1 MTPEAP
7 ARPRPMRGRLQP
19 IPPQSSHRL
28 GGQGAQL
35 GPRPIA
41 QTKTSPMLSIAH
53 VWSWLT
59 HVPFLGGALVL
70 LLIWQLAAGRL
81 FGR

>member
-1 MTPEAP
+1 M
-7 ARPRPMRGRLQP
+7 
-19 IPPQSSHRL
+19 
-28 GGQGAQL
+28 
-35 GPRPIA
+35 
-41 QTKTSPMLSIAH
+41 SPMLSIAQ

-70 LLIWQLAAGRL
+70 LLIWQLVAGRL